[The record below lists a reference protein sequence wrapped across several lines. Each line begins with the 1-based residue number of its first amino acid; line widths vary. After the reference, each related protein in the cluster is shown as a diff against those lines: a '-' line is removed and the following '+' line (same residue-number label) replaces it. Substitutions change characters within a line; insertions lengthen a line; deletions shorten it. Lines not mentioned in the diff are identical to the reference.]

1 MPPASPRL
9 RSVLSEHFSLAIRC
23 ASAQRPRAKL
33 ASSALYARRAPC
45 ARGPLRTTI
54 EAPLWPDG
62 QTRCMVHGQTPVLA
76 MDECLPFMLASSS
89 PGAQGAP
96 SALGRL
102 VNEWRRAQAAGCAAP
117 ALVQHHI
124 GACVCV
130 RCALSFSPVAFSLG
144 LYVGRTRRVTPHGLP
159 PRISIIELR
168 ECYWKGIRSLESMGI
183 CIPQRLYSPRVG
195 KPLEGPLR
203 SYFIVIKP
211 TVSL

>member
-1 MPPASPRL
+1 
-9 RSVLSEHFSLAIRC
+9 
-23 ASAQRPRAKL
+23 
-33 ASSALYARRAPC
+33 
-45 ARGPLRTTI
+45 
-54 EAPLWPDG
+54 
-62 QTRCMVHGQTPVLA
+62 
-76 MDECLPFMLASSS
+76 MDECLPFRLASSS

-102 VNEWRRAQAAGCAAP
+102 VNDWRRAQAAGCAAP

-168 ECYWKGIRSLESMGI
+168 ECYWKGIRSLERMGI
-183 CIPQRLYSPRVG
+183 SIPQRLYSAVPSREG
-195 KPLEGPLR
+195 LRAGGHPLTLLIRARRRYALR
-203 SYFIVIKP
+203 SLLVRVRRP
-211 TVSL
+211 SRRLGLSLEILLLRRIDDYLSNGSC

>member
-1 MPPASPRL
+1 MRLLKGHAQSSPRL
-9 RSVLSEHFSLAIRC
+9 HS
-23 ASAQRPRAKL
+23 KL
-33 ASSALYARRAPC
+33 AEHLVLADRFGLRSRRHSGQIA
-45 ARGPLRTTI
+45 
-54 EAPLWPDG
+54 DG
-62 QTRCMVHGQTPVLA
+62 QTRCMVHGQTLVLA
-76 MDECLPFMLASSS
+76 MDECLPFRLASSS

-117 ALVQHHI
+117 ALVQHYI

-168 ECYWKGIRSLESMGI
+168 ECYWKGIRSLERMGI
-183 CIPQRLYSPRVG
+183 SIPQRLYSAVPSREG
-195 KPLEGPLR
+195 LRAGGHPL
-203 SYFIVIKP
+203 
-211 TVSL
+211 TH